1 MSVHAGS
8 PMPET
13 PPSDAA
19 ILLAAVRDDIRKTLR
34 VAWVH
39 PGIDAAADSPVFF
52 AAAWSAVRPN
62 VGRSFIQIS
71 RSVRTAA
78 ADAVR
83 SGPGAPDLRKR
94 LERDH
99 TEGELR
105 RMCESARAVHHAAAR
120 TQIVLHLL
128 NRAARRERL
137 PGTGREEPPVRRGVP
152 EWQRW
157 MAADVAPGDASESLA
172 VVRDALGAPEP
183 PQVARVFARWPAALR
198 ELGAALAEAAADQ
211 GWPRSEARLRRMV
224 DRGVTTLPHAVGLQW
239 TALRERGFTEDD
251 RVSLVRT
258 LAAHERA
265 APAESLAAA
274 FVWMAFGAPEV
285 GHES

>member
-1 MSVHAGS
+1 MA
-8 PMPET
+8 ET
-13 PPSDAA
+13 RPSDAA
-19 ILLAAVRDDIRKTLR
+19 VPLAAVRDDIRQTLR
-34 VAWVH
+34 VAWAH
-39 PGIDAAADSPVFF
+39 PGIDAAADSPVFL

-62 VGRSFIQIS
+62 IGRSFIQLS
-71 RSVRTAA
+71 RSVRSAA

-99 TEGELR
+99 TQGELR

-128 NRAARRERL
+128 HRAARRERI
-137 PGTGREEPPVRRGVP
+137 PGTGLEEPPVRRGVP

-157 MAADVAPGDASESLA
+157 MAADVALGDVSESLA

-183 PQVARVFARWPAALR
+183 PQVARMFARWPGALR
-198 ELGAALAEAAADQ
+198 ELGGALADASAHQ
-211 GWPRSEARLRRMV
+211 GWARSETRLRRIV
-224 DRGVTTLPHAVGLQW
+224 EGGVNTLPHAVGLQW
-239 TALRERGFTEDD
+239 TALRERGFTEAD
-251 RVSLVRT
+251 RISLVRT

-265 APAESLAAA
+265 TPAESLAAA